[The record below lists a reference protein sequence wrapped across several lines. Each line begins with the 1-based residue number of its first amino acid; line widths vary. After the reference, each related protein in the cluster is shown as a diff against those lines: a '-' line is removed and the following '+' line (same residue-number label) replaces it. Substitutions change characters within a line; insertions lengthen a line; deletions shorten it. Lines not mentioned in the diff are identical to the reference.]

1 MFACAAG
8 ILIVAGLMPKFAAVL
23 NTIPMAVIGGA
34 TLTVF
39 GSITVTGIRI
49 LTRDG
54 LSARKGTIAGTSIA
68 LGMGI
73 SMVSG
78 ALAGPG
84 IPAWVT
90 SIFGGSAIV
99 VTTLMAIGLNL
110 VLPDPDGERAVGAVE
125 EDEMI
130 GIDGADLAID
140 EHEAALHGAA
150 VPAESKAV

>member
-1 MFACAAG
+1 M
-8 ILIVAGLMPKFAAVL
+8 
-23 NTIPMAVIGGA
+23 
-34 TLTVF
+34 
-39 GSITVTGIRI
+39 TGIRI

-84 IPAWVT
+84 IPEWVT

-99 VTTLMAIGLNL
+99 VTTLLAIILNL
-110 VLPDPDGERAVGAVE
+110 VLPDPDGEKAVAAVE
-125 EDEMI
+125 EDEEL
-130 GIDGADLAID
+130 GIDGAALAAD
-140 EHEAALHGAA
+140 EAAAA
-150 VPAESKAV
+150 AMAASKVGELATESKGA